1 MSEPQDEPEVAEA
14 ARRSTGGSRLDL
26 KRARVLIVDDNQ
38 QSLEI
43 LAQALLGFCVRNPTQ
58 SRSVEDAVRLLG
70 SDQFDLIIVDAE
82 MPEHDG
88 FDLAGY
94 IRSNPGNPNF
104 TVPIM
109 LLSSFTPRHKVT
121 RARDAGVNVVIA
133 KPIVPAVLL
142 GRIEWLARHPRQFVT
157 SDGYCGPDR
166 RFKTV
171 PLPEGIPERRADAM
185 RLIAQPERAMS
196 QNEIDSIFG

>member
-1 MSEPQDEPEVAEA
+1 MSETEDRPEVAET
-14 ARRSTGGSRLDL
+14 RRNPGGSRLDL

-38 QSLEI
+38 QALEI
-43 LAQALLGFCVRNPTQ
+43 LALALLGFCVRNPSQ
-58 SRSVEDAVRLLG
+58 ARSVDEAVRLLDH
-70 SDQFDLIIVDAE
+70 DQFDLIIVDGE

-88 FDLAGY
+88 FDLAGHV
-94 IRSNPGNPNF
+94 RSNPGNPNF

-109 LLSSFTPRHKVT
+109 LLSSFTPRQKVM
-121 RARDAGVNVVIA
+121 RARDAGVNVVVT
-133 KPIVPAVLL
+133 KPIVPSVLL
-142 GRIEWLARHPRQFVT
+142 GRIEWLARNPRQFVT

-166 RFKTV
+166 RFKKV
-171 PLPEGIPERRADAM
+171 PLPEGIAERRADAM